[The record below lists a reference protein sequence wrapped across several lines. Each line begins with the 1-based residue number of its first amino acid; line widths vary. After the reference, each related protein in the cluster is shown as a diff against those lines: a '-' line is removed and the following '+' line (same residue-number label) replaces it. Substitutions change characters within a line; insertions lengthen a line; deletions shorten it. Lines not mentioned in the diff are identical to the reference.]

1 MGVLRKKSQA
11 ELRIDG
17 WMKQRLDGSGM
28 RKGDTL
34 IG

>member
-1 MGVLRKKSQA
+1 MSNA

-17 WMKQRLDGSGM
+17 WMKQRRDGSGM